1 MAGRFA
7 DGLRPFVRRC
17 VFAAAGALLA
27 FAAPVAAQP
36 LESPATIESYKLS
49 LDQLES
55 AAARDGL
62 SNEALLDIRAR
73 IAPIRDGLR
82 AKAEQFEP
90 KLAEITTRLDKLGEA
105 PEQDAPAEDSAIAAE
120 RADLGK
126 LHREIDAALKQAR
139 LLTLRAE
146 QINERIV
153 DKRRAI
159 FARELL
165 HRSLSIAAPAF
176 WMQIAESLPQ
186 ELRSLGFLLRSWS
199 SYALENGGKAG
210 LVGAALAIIAILAGV
225 AAIPRWKALRLR
237 ADYTVATR
245 FGRALAALA
254 VLARTFVP
262 APLAVMATM
271 WAFEAF
277 RLMPERMWEFAWG
290 LVIGTLVAS
299 IGRGVG
305 LAVFAPD
312 QPGRRLVGLGDR
324 SARVLSNHLTFGMR
338 VLGAAIFLNIMHKAI
353 VAPVA
358 LTVGTSAALA
368 LTIAALLIHL
378 MLRLGATSS
387 AGAEEPARLQW
398 ARFVGWLV
406 SAAIIALL
414 LTGHI
419 GLAAFIAGR
428 LLTLAATAG
437 ALYVLLVLADS
448 LFTDAL
454 AADTPGGRSL
464 AALLGLK
471 PRTIEVVGLLTSA
484 VLRIGLVLAALF
496 LAMGPW
502 GILAADFFGALEGA
516 VFGFKIGEITFSLS
530 AIFGAAAV
538 LLIGLA
544 VTRALQRWLQT
555 RFLPRTGIEPSL
567 QLSIATIVGYIGFI
581 AAIALGLS
589 ELGIDLQKIALVAGA
604 LSVGIGFGL
613 QSIVSNFVSGLI
625 LLAERPI
632 RVGDSIVV
640 KGEEGYVRRISVR
653 ATEIETFERASV
665 IVPNSEL
672 ITGVVKNWTHAN
684 TTGRIIIKIGVAY
697 DSDAESVRE
706 LLLAAAH
713 HHPQVLQTPPPRV
726 FLMGFGDSALEFE
739 LRCVVAN
746 IEYALAVK
754 SDLHFAILSSFR
766 KAGIEIPYPQREVR
780 VRQERQAATLL
791 TLSKGAVARSSEG

>member
-1 MAGRFA
+1 MRARFA
-7 DGLRPFVRRC
+7 RGFRMAMRRC
-17 VFAAAGALLA
+17 AIAAAVLVALAGPL
-27 FAAPVAAQP
+27 AAQAP
-36 LESPATIESYKLS
+36 ETPVTIESYKLS

-55 AAARDGL
+55 AATRDGL
-62 SNEALLDIRAR
+62 GNEALLDIRAR
-73 IAPIRDGLR
+73 VAPIRDGLR

-90 KLAEITTRLDKLGEA
+90 KLAEITTRLNQLGQA
-105 PEQDAPAEDSAIAAE
+105 PGQGAPAEDPAIAAE

-139 LLTLRAE
+139 LLILRAD

-176 WMQIAESLPQ
+176 WAQIAEALPQ
-186 ELRSLGFLLRSWS
+186 EVRGLGFLLRSWS
-199 SYALENGGKAG
+199 GYALENGGKSG
-210 LVGAALAIIAILAGV
+210 LLGAALAINAILAAIV
-225 AAIPRWKALRLR
+225 ALLRWKPLRPH
-237 ADYTVATR
+237 ADPTVATR

-254 VLARTFVP
+254 AVARASIP
-262 APLAVMATM
+262 APLAITAIA
-271 WAFEAF
+271 WALEAF

-299 IGRGVG
+299 LGRGVA

-312 QPGRRLVGLGDR
+312 QPGRRLVGSGDR
-324 SARVLSNHLTFGMR
+324 SARVLSIHLTFGMR

-368 LTIAALLIHL
+368 LTIAGLLIHL
-378 MLRLGATSS
+378 ILRLRSTGAS
-387 AGAEEPARLQW
+387 ADEPARLPW
-398 ARFVGWLV
+398 ARFIGWLI
-406 SAAIIALL
+406 AAVIIALL

-428 LLTLAATAG
+428 LLTLAATAA
-437 ALYVLLVLADS
+437 ALYILLVLADS
-448 LFTDAL
+448 VFTDAL
-454 AADTPGGRSL
+454 AADTPGGRAL

-484 VLRIGLVLAALF
+484 ALRISLVLAALF
-496 LAMGPW
+496 VAMGPW

-530 AIFGAAAV
+530 AIFGATAV

-555 RFLPRTGIEPSL
+555 QFLPRTGIEPSL

-581 AAIALGLS
+581 AAVALGLS

-684 TTGRIIIKIGVAY
+684 TTGRIIIKVGVAY
-697 DSDAESVRE
+697 DCDAESVRE

-713 HHPQVLQTPPPRV
+713 QHPQVLQTPPPRV

-746 IEYALAVK
+746 IEYALTVK

-780 VRQERQAATLL
+780 VHQERPAATLL
-791 TLSKGAVARSSEG
+791 TLSKGVARSSEG

>member
-1 MAGRFA
+1 MAGGFA
-7 DGLRPFVRRC
+7 GGLRALVRRC
-17 VFAAAGALLA
+17 AGAAMGVLLLSGAPAAAQAS
-27 FAAPVAAQP
+27 
-36 LESPATIESYKLS
+36 ETPATLESYKLN

-55 AAARDGL
+55 ATARDGL

-90 KLAEITTRLDKLGEA
+90 KLAEITTRLNQLGQA
-105 PEQDAPAEDSAIAAE
+105 PEQGAPAEDPAIAAE
-120 RADLGK
+120 RADLNK

-139 LLTLRAE
+139 LLSLRSE

-165 HRSLSIAAPAF
+165 HRSVSIAAPAF
-176 WMQIAESLPQ
+176 WAQIAEALPQ
-186 ELRSLGFLLRSWS
+186 EVRSLGFLLRSWS

-210 LVGAALAIIAILAGV
+210 LVGAALATLAILVGI
-225 AAIPRWKALRLR
+225 AALLRLKPLR
-237 ADYTVATR
+237 QHADPTIATR

-254 VLARTFVP
+254 VLARRFIP
-262 APLAVMATM
+262 APLAVTALL
-271 WAFEAF
+271 WAFDAF
-277 RLMPERMWEFAWG
+277 RLMPERMWELAWG
-290 LVIGTLVAS
+290 LVIGALVAS
-299 IGRGVG
+299 LGRGVA

-312 QPGRRLVGLGDR
+312 QPGRRLVGFGDR
-324 SARVLSNHLTFGMR
+324 SARALANHLTFGMR

-368 LTIAALLIHL
+368 LAIAGILIHL
-378 MLRLGATSS
+378 ILKLRATS
-387 AGAEEPARLQW
+387 ANADEPSRLPW
-398 ARFVGWLV
+398 ARFIGWIV

-437 ALYVLLVLADS
+437 ALYILLVLADS

-454 AADTPGGRSL
+454 AADTPGGRAL

-471 PRTIEVVGLLTSA
+471 PRTIEVIGLLTSA
-484 VLRIGLVLAALF
+484 ALRIGLVLAALF
-496 LAMGPW
+496 LVMGPW

-516 VFGFKIGEITFSLS
+516 VFGFKIGEITVSLS

-544 VTRALQRWLQT
+544 LTRALQRWLQT
-555 RFLPRTGIEPSL
+555 EFLPRTGIEPSL
-567 QLSIATIVGYIGFI
+567 QLSIATIIGYIGFI
-581 AAIALGLS
+581 AAVALGLS

-640 KGEEGYVRRISVR
+640 KGEEGYVKRISVR

-697 DSDAESVRE
+697 DSDAEGVRE

-713 HHPQVLQTPPPRV
+713 QHPQVLQTPPPRV
-726 FLMGFGDSALEFE
+726 FLMGFGESALEFE

-754 SDLHFAILSSFR
+754 SDLHFAILGSFR
-766 KAGIEIPYPQREVR
+766 QAGIEIPYPQREVR
-780 VRQERQAATLL
+780 VYQERPAATLL
-791 TLSKGAVARSSEG
+791 TLSKSAAARASEG